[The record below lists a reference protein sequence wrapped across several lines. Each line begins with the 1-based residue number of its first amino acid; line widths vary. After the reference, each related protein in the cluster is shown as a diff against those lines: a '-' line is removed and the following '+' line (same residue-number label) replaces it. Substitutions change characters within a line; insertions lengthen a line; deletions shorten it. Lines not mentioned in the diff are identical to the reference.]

1 MTTQGRGSM
10 SEQPA
15 VLIRVS
21 DRSELVLKPQSVIG
35 RQQGCDVLL
44 TQGHASRRHARVLFN
59 EEAVWLEDLGSAN
72 GSYVNDQRITGKVR
86 LASGD
91 RLRFDVEE
99 FDIRLPGAMPAAL
112 SQLLPMVDGN
122 TPTRIA
128 DSSPRLAEV
137 IAEGVRE
144 DRRATHRPGA
154 WADPDAAEARGN
166 KTAFI
171 EPEQLKQMMALGE
184 GSASGVQG
192 ASQGQGSAQG
202 QAQRYA
208 QGHRT
213 QGGLLQV
220 EGSHLQV
227 LNGSRAGLSIRLA
240 SGRDGAEWSV
250 DSQSDCEVRF
260 QDSGVSALHARLI
273 NDGLRWKLLDQMSA
287 NGTFVNGQRSN
298 VSYLAS
304 GDRLRF
310 GPVECIFHADEAGG
324 GGGGGRL
331 TRLSPVVR
339 NFALA
344 AAAFLA
350 TVLALFVAFKLLR

>member
-1 MTTQGRGSM
+1 MSAQGRRSM

-21 DRSELVLKPQSVIG
+21 DGSELVLKAQSVIG

-44 TQGHASRRHARVLFN
+44 TQGHASRRHARVVLG

-72 GSYVNDQRITGKVR
+72 GSYVNGNRITGKVR
-86 LASGD
+86 LANGD

-99 FDIRLPGAMPAAL
+99 FDIRLPGMMPPQV

-137 IAEGVRE
+137 VAEGMRDNE
-144 DRRATHRPGA
+144 RAARRPGA
-154 WADPDAAEARGN
+154 WADPDAVDSRGN

-171 EPEQLKQMMALGE
+171 EPEQLKQMMALGDDGRGAE
-184 GSASGVQG
+184 PGGYSSGRT
-192 ASQGQGSAQG
+192 G
-202 QAQRYA
+202 QAQSM
-208 QGHRT
+208 
-213 QGGLLQV
+213 LQL
-220 EGSHLQV
+220 EGPHLQV
-227 LNGSRAGLSIRLA
+227 INGSRAGLNIRLA

-250 DSQSDCEVRF
+250 GSQNDCEVRF

-273 NDGLRWKLLDQMSA
+273 NDGVRWKLLDQMSA
-287 NGTFVNGQRSN
+287 NGTFVNGQRAN
-298 VSYLAS
+298 VSYLSS

-310 GPVECIFHADEAGG
+310 GPVECIFHADDASLMAGV
-324 GGGGGRL
+324 GRF
-331 TRLSPVVR
+331 TNLSPVVR
-339 NFALA
+339 NFTLA
-344 AAAFLA
+344 AVAFLA
-350 TVLALFVAFKLLR
+350 TMLALFLAFKLLG